1 VTTIERIIGTVGGM
15 ATRKVTFS
23 LDRTALELAETA
35 ARRAGLS
42 TSAWLS
48 AAARREAVRQG
59 AGTDWGHPAIDAA
72 ADDADHAAAE
82 AEVRATG

>member
-1 VTTIERIIGTVGGM
+1 MMIDTVKSM

-23 LDRTALELAETA
+23 LDETALELAETA
-35 ARRAGLS
+35 ARKAGLS

-59 AGTDWGHPAIDAA
+59 AGSGWGRPAADAA
-72 ADDADHAAAE
+72 SDDADHAAAE

>member
-1 VTTIERIIGTVGGM
+1 M

-23 LDRTALELAETA
+23 LDATALELAEAA

-59 AGTDWGHPAIDAA
+59 AGTEWGDASVDA
-72 ADDADHAAAE
+72 SVDDADLAAAE
-82 AEVRATG
+82 AALRAAR

>member
-1 VTTIERIIGTVGGM
+1 VIRRLIGTVKGM
-15 ATRKVTFS
+15 ATRKATFS
-23 LDRTALELAETA
+23 LDETALSLAEA
-35 ARRAGLS
+35 AAKKAGLS

-59 AGTDWGHPAIDAA
+59 AGTAWGDAGADAA
-72 ADDADHAAAE
+72 ADDADHTVAE

>member
-1 VTTIERIIGTVGGM
+1 M

-23 LDRTALELAETA
+23 LDETALSLAEA
-35 ARRAGLS
+35 AAQRAGLS

-59 AGTDWGHPAIDAA
+59 AGDRWGDPAAEAAGDDTDQ
-72 ADDADHAAAE
+72 AAAE

>member
-1 VTTIERIIGTVGGM
+1 MTGTVKDM

-23 LDRTALELAETA
+23 LDATALDLAEA
-35 ARRAGLS
+35 AAKRAGLS

-59 AGTDWGHPAIDAA
+59 AGHHWGDPAAE
-72 ADDADHAAAE
+72 ADRDDVDQAAAE

>member
-1 VTTIERIIGTVGGM
+1 MNGTVKGM

-23 LDRTALELAETA
+23 LDETALELAGAA
-35 ARRAGLS
+35 ARKAGLS

-59 AGTDWGHPAIDAA
+59 AGSDWGRPAADAA

>member
-1 VTTIERIIGTVGGM
+1 MKGV

-23 LDRTALELAETA
+23 LDQSALQLAETA

-59 AGTDWGHPAIDAA
+59 AGTEWGRPAAEAA